1 MTCLELE
8 YDEGVG
14 ICFFLYR
21 FNLGERYDD
30 NYELNR

>member
-14 ICFFLYR
+14 IYLFLYR